1 MNTLLKRQIRKHLQE
16 EGIEPDEVFTVFLK
30 AVSSSYANYED
41 QLEMVQR
48 AMALSS
54 DELVE
59 ANKNLKKETNQQRE
73 IIDSLTQTIAKLQK
87 YGNTEELPEITENK
101 KLDGLELA
109 RVIESQTREIIN
121 SNQQRQALLEKLEK
135 QNKELNDYAHIV
147 SHDLKSPLNNIN
159 ALTNFIL
166 EDGSLDDDATQ
177 NLNLILEHVEHM
189 HSLIEGILE
198 YSAIDKADGGSY
210 PVNLDSLV
218 KNLLATMHIPDNC
231 TVEVQE
237 QLPVVEGNS
246 FRFQQLFQNLIQNAI
261 QYNDKEHARVSIGF
275 KAKSDHFIFSIKD
288 NGKGID
294 QQYHDKIFQVF
305 QTLEEA
311 SKSKGIGLSI
321 VSKII
326 KFYGGKIWL
335 ESQNNAGTTFYFTI
349 PKVSDGAA

>member
-1 MNTLLKRQIRKHLQE
+1 MNPLLKRQIRKHLQE
-16 EGIEPDEVFTVFLK
+16 EGIVIDEKFSVFLN
-30 AVSSSYANYED
+30 AVSSSYANYEE
-41 QLEMVQR
+41 QLLMVQR
-48 AMALSS
+48 AMSLSS

-59 ANKNLKKETNQQRE
+59 ANKNLKKESTQQRE

-87 YGNTEELPEITENK
+87 YGNAEELPKINENK

-135 QNKELNDYAHIV
+135 QNKELNDYAHVV

-166 EDGSLDDDATQ
+166 EDGNIDEDASQ

-198 YSAIDKADGGSY
+198 YSAVDKADGDSY
-210 PVNLDSLV
+210 TVDLDILV
-218 KNLLATMHIPDNC
+218 KNLLATMHIPENFE
-231 TVEVQE
+231 VEIQKE
-237 QLPVVEGNS
+237 LPLVEGNS

-261 QYNDKEHARVSIGF
+261 QYNDKELGHIAIGF
-275 KAKSDHFIFSIKD
+275 EDEVDYFKFSIKD
-288 NGKGID
+288 NGKGIEK
-294 QQYHDKIFQVF
+294 QYHDKIFQVF
-305 QTLEEA
+305 QTLEDA

-335 ESQNNAGTTFYFTI
+335 ESQTGEGTTFYFTI
-349 PKVSDGAA
+349 PKYSDG